1 MGHVLGLS
9 AGSPVLIVFDLDGTL
24 IDSRRDLAES
34 ANQLLAERGGKPLDL
49 ETVTQMIGGGAA
61 QLVQRTFAASGLEAD
76 ADGLS
81 RFLEIYDTRLVKTT
95 KPYPGVPHVLAQL
108 SGHARAVLTNKPRK
122 PAEWILEVLGL
133 RHHFVEIVGGDGP
146 FARKP
151 DPEGLQHLIARHG
164 ATPAAT
170 VLVGDSPIDVETAR
184 SAGTRC
190 CIVSY
195 GFGFAAFEGGAVE
208 EGIGVAASTGELA
221 DLLETL
227 ADA

>member
-1 MGHVLGLS
+1 M
-9 AGSPVLIVFDLDGTL
+9 LIVFDLDGTL

-34 ANQLLAERGGKPLDL
+34 ANQLLAERGGAPLDL
-49 ETVTQMIGGGAA
+49 ETVTQMIGDGAV
-61 QLVQRTFAASGLEAD
+61 QLVRRTFAASGLEAD
-76 ADGLS
+76 EDGLS

-151 DPEGLQHLIARHG
+151 DPEGLQYLIETHHAAP
-164 ATPAAT
+164 ATT
-170 VLVGDSPIDVETAR
+170 VLVGDSPSDVETAR
-184 SAGTRC
+184 RAGTRC

-195 GFGFAAFEGGAVE
+195 GFGFSAFEDGKVGD
-208 EGIGVAASTGELA
+208 GIGVAGSTGELVQA
-221 DLLETL
+221 LETL
-227 ADA
+227 AESAP